1 MCLYEQFS
9 FPVCCGYIEER
20 LNSYCHFARN
30 DPQHYCGEKARV
42 KSYTEGSPWPQEGPC
57 DSCISTA
64 TQEKMEAWVPDPV
77 KRNKFIFQFHLNMM
91 EAAREPR
98 RKAQQAHFIKVKN
111 DTAWVYKELR
121 EKWKKDMAAAE
132 KAAEE
137 GDIRTPTQEDFMNVD
152 RGGSSSQGGNAS
164 GK

>member
-1 MCLYEQFS
+1 M
-9 FPVCCGYIEER
+9 
-20 LNSYCHFARN
+20 
-30 DPQHYCGEKARV
+30 
-42 KSYTEGSPWPQEGPC
+42 
-57 DSCISTA
+57 
-64 TQEKMEAWVPDPV
+64 METWVPDPV
-77 KRNKFIFQFHLNMM
+77 KRNKFVFQFHLNMM
-91 EAAREPR
+91 EAAREPW
-98 RKAQQAHFIKVKN
+98 RKAQRAHFIKVKN

-121 EKWKKDMAAAE
+121 ENWKKQMEAAE